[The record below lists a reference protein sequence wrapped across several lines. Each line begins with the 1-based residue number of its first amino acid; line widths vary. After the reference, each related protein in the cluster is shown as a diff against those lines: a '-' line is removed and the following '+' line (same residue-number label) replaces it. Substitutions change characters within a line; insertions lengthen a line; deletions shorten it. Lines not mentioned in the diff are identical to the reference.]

1 MITTRPRL
9 EVMSV
14 PFADL
19 ERYLGVLEAN
29 CQNESGGSSAVDQDW
44 KADMS
49 TFFRGSAA
57 KVMVYPFE
65 G

>member
-1 MITTRPRL
+1 M
-9 EVMSV
+9 

-29 CQNESGGSSAVDQDW
+29 CQNESSGSSAVDQDW